1 LRSRRFLAFL
11 VSLIG
16 DAFSSLEDE
25 SSDEQISG
33 GVTIISG
40 GLTLFFLSI
49 LALLD
54 WWFSISEMVLPWVPY
69 WWLLV
74 GSSTGADLLG
84 VAFLLFYLLSIYTS
98 EVFAGILGLGRLLDG
113 VFSFL
118 LAGVFS

>member
-33 GVTIISG
+33 EVTIISG

-54 WWFSISEMVLPWVPY
+54 
-69 WWLLV
+69 
-74 GSSTGADLLG
+74 
-84 VAFLLFYLLSIYTS
+84 
-98 EVFAGILGLGRLLDG
+98 
-113 VFSFL
+113 
-118 LAGVFS
+118 